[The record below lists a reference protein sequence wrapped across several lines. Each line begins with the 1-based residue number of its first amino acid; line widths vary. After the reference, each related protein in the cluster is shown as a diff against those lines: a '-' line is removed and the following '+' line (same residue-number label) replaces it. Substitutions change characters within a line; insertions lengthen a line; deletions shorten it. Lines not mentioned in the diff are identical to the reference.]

1 MPHIHEKIDF
11 TVEVFVVYKNK
22 VLLRLHDKY
31 NLWLSVGGHIELD
44 EDPNQ
49 AAVREVFEEVALK
62 VKLYDGLK
70 PEIEKMDNY
79 QELIPPFFLNRHRI
93 NEKHEHVTMTY
104 FATSETD
111 IIVQEEDEKSIGIC
125 IPGIAYSKTGNVWAP
140 NITGWEN
147 YPLKD
152 EFRKRFP
159 HSRITIESDRTC
171 YILGEASQG
180 AAK

>member
-44 EDPNQ
+44 EDSNQ

-62 VKLYDGLK
+62 IKLYDGLEPK
-70 PEIEKMDNY
+70 IKEINNY

-111 IIVQEEDEKSIGIC
+111 IIVQEEDEKSKEC
-125 IPGIAYSKTGNVWAP
+125 RWMS
-140 NITGWEN
+140 
-147 YPLKD
+147 KD
-152 EFRKRFP
+152 E
-159 HSRITIESDRTC
+159 IEKLEGISPSIK
-171 YILGEASQG
+171 YYALKALEILS
-180 AAK
+180 K